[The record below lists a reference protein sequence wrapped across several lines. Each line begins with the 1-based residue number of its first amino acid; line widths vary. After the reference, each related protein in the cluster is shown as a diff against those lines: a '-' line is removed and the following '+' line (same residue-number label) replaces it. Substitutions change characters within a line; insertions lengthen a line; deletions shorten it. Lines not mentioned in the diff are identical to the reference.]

1 MKQTKEEPIIYKV
14 QLLEG
19 LIEKQQGLLE
29 TANRIID
36 MKTRLV
42 ELCEEETAIYRRENQ
57 RLKIM
62 FIASLIT
69 IITVSSVLV
78 LSLLL

>member
-19 LIEKQQGLLE
+19 LIEKQQGLIE
-29 TANRIID
+29 TSNRIID

-42 ELCEEETAIYRRENQ
+42 ELCEEETEIYRRENAT
-57 RLKIM
+57 LKM
-62 FIASLIT
+62 MCGAAFLT
-69 IITVSSVLV
+69 IISLSIVLI
-78 LSLLL
+78 LSLL

>member
-1 MKQTKEEPIIYKV
+1 MKKQDPIVYKIEV
-14 QLLEG
+14 LEG
-19 LIEKQQGLLE
+19 LIQRQQGLLE
-29 TANRIID
+29 TSNRIID

-42 ELCEEETAIYRRENQ
+42 ELCEEEAAIYRRENQ

-69 IITVSSVLV
+69 IITVSSVLI